1 MDYYGTLGPACN
13 NVEILCEMIKEGM
26 TGIRLN
32 LSHGN
37 LDDNKEYIYNLR
49 KAEEITGIK
58 MKLLIDIKGP
68 ELRIGKLKNN
78 LTLVENENITLGEH
92 GIPVPKIIFT
102 VLEKNIKILID
113 DGKILL
119 SVISVNN
126 NSAVC
131 NIERGGVL
139 KSNKSIAIPEC
150 KIYIPTLTEDD
161 KINISKVKE
170 YDVAGVMLPFV
181 RSKDDVLNLKN
192 ELLKNNCDDIK
203 IFAKIENK
211 DGIEKLDE
219 LMEYV
224 DLFVIARGDLG
235 NSMNL
240 WELPVAQKI
249 ISEKCVA
256 KNKPFM
262 VVTQMLDSMHNKK
275 VPTRAEVLDIFNA
288 VIDGANS
295 VMLTGET
302 AAGNY
307 PVDAMKYLVK
317 TGNEAVKYKNK
328 Q

>member
-13 NVEILCEMIKEGM
+13 NSEILCKMIKEGM

-49 KAEEITGIK
+49 KAEEITGINI
-58 MKLLIDIKGP
+58 KLLIDLKGP
-68 ELRIGKLKNN
+68 ELRIGKLQNT
-78 LTLVENENITLGEH
+78 LTLVENENITIGEN
-92 GIPVPKIIFT
+92 GIPVPQIIFT
-102 VLEKNIKILID
+102 VLEENFKILID

-126 NSAVC
+126 NSALC
-131 NIERGGVL
+131 NVERGGIL

-150 KIYIPTLTEDD
+150 EIYSPTLTEDD
-161 KINISKVKE
+161 KINISKAEE
-170 YDVAGVMLPFV
+170 YGVTGVMLPFV
-181 RSKDDVLNLKN
+181 RSKEDLIVLKK
-192 ELLKNNCDDIK
+192 ELLKNNCDNIK
-203 IFAKIENK
+203 ILAKIESK
-211 DGIEKLDE
+211 DGVEKLDE
-219 LMEYV
+219 LMDYA

-240 WELPVAQKI
+240 WELPAVQKI
-249 ISEKCVA
+249 ISEKCKI

-262 VVTQMLDSMHNKK
+262 VVTQMLDSMHYKK

-307 PVDAMKYLVK
+307 PVESMKYLVK
-317 TGNEAVKYKNK
+317 TGNEAIKYKNR
-328 Q
+328 

>member
-13 NVEILCEMIKEGM
+13 NTEILCKMIKEGM

-37 LDDNKEYIYNLR
+37 LDDGREYIYNLR
-49 KAEEITGIK
+49 KAEEITGVK

-68 ELRIGKLKNN
+68 ELRIGKLQND
-78 LTLVENENITLGEH
+78 LTLIENENITLGKN
-92 GIPVPKIIFT
+92 GIPVPPIIFT
-102 VLEKNIKILID
+102 VLEENFKVLID

-119 SVISVNN
+119 SVISVDN
-126 NSAVC
+126 NSALC

-139 KSNKSIAIPEC
+139 KSNKSIAIPDC
-150 KIYIPTLTEDD
+150 KVHTPTLTEDD
-161 KINISKVKE
+161 KINISKAKE
-170 YDVAGVMLPFV
+170 YNVTGVMLPFV
-181 RSKDDVLNLKN
+181 RSKEDILNLKN
-192 ELLKNNCDDIK
+192 ELLKNNCNNIK

-211 DGIEKLDE
+211 EGIEKLDE
-219 LMEYV
+219 LMEYA

-235 NSMNL
+235 NSMNM
-240 WELPVAQKI
+240 WELPAAQKI
-249 ISEKCVA
+249 ISEKCKVN
-256 KNKPFM
+256 NKPFM

-307 PVDAMKYLVK
+307 PVESMKYLVK

-328 Q
+328 